1 VSVPTKVLSLRIP
14 ASLAEDVAAVAFAE
28 GLSVSRCIREA
39 VEHHV
44 ASRRSDPDFEER
56 IKGRIKKR
64 EEEDRELLERLGAK

>member
-1 VSVPTKVLSLRIP
+1 MSVPTKVLSLRIP

-44 ASRRSDPDFEER
+44 ASRRSDPDFEEQVR
-56 IKGRIKKR
+56 RRIKKR
-64 EEEDRELLERLGAK
+64 EEEDRKLLKRLAR

>member
-1 VSVPTKVLSLRIP
+1 MSGSTKVLSLRIP

-44 ASRRSDPDFEER
+44 ASRRSDPDFEALV
-56 IKGRIKKR
+56 KGRIKKR
-64 EEEDRELLERLGAK
+64 EEEDRKLLDRLQA